1 MAWLGAGGAACRWR
15 GAEGL
20 ALGRWRG
27 GAGSGG
33 RGGGLPVAR
42 RGRLG
47 LGPVAGRGGQWGA
60 GRAVGGGG
68 AACRWRGAEG
78 LALGRWRG
86 GAGSGGR
93 GGRLGWRAS
102 TLPQK
107 TPIIAFFRLRNS
119 LRQNHI
125 KLFSKKVK
133 KNT

>member
-60 GRAVGGGG
+60 GRA
-68 AACRWRGAEG
+68 AWLAG
-78 LALGRWRG
+78 LHPPSKNANNC
-86 GAGSGGR
+86 
-93 GGRLGWRAS
+93 
-102 TLPQK
+102 
-107 TPIIAFFRLRNS
+107 I
-119 LRQNHI
+119 
-125 KLFSKKVK
+125 FSPS
-133 KNT
+133 